1 MSLRRRFGGVAHPYR
16 IATALVLLII
26 ISTSPSGV
34 FASATVE
41 PHYTHCC
48 LPRGAGH
55 GPIPTSISGIT
66 DEYEIVIVNNRN
78 VSMTGVVVYF
88 PAGFAFVNAS
98 VGGGGWVTAIL
109 RDQSG
114 IPAAISWNGSRILP
128 GANATFMLTLHNPT
142 VGLQLSGVYDFLVAQ
157 LYVNAL
163 PDGSRDPVE
172 IIQPIRLF
180 GIDSSALAFAS
191 IAIVFVLIALQLV
204 LPRRK
209 L

>member
-1 MSLRRRFGGVAHPYR
+1 MLPG
-16 IATALVLLII
+16 
-26 ISTSPSGV
+26 STMGAAFV
-34 FASATVE
+34 FAA
-41 PHYTHCC
+41 
-48 LPRGAGH
+48 
-55 GPIPTSISGIT
+55 
-66 DEYEIVIVNNRN
+66 
-78 VSMTGVVVYF
+78 
-88 PAGFAFVNAS
+88 AGFAFVNAS

-114 IPAAISWNGSRILP
+114 IPAAVSWNGSRILP

-163 PDGSRDPVE
+163 ADGSRDPVE

-180 GIDSSALAFAS
+180 GIDSSTLAFSS
-191 IAIVFVLIALQLV
+191 IAILFVLLALQLV
-204 LPRRK
+204 LPRRN

>member
-1 MSLRRRFGGVAHPYR
+1 
-16 IATALVLLII
+16 
-26 ISTSPSGV
+26 
-34 FASATVE
+34 
-41 PHYTHCC
+41 
-48 LPRGAGH
+48 
-55 GPIPTSISGIT
+55 
-66 DEYEIVIVNNRN
+66 
-78 VSMTGVVVYF
+78 MTGVVVYF

-128 GANATFMLTLHNPT
+128 RANATFMLTLHNPT

-163 PDGSRDPVE
+163 SDGSRDPVE